1 MKKNLR
7 QLIMRELILQ
17 SERGLTKEQQLKGL
31 ECWEQQISRIISVE
45 GETRIALNNRIEN
58 RNDMKIEC
66 YYIFNKGNTKIK
78 KVDLTY
84 KGQAIQL
91 SE

>member
-17 SERGLTKEQQLKGL
+17 SERGLTITQQIKALK
-31 ECWEQQISRIISVE
+31 CWEQQISRIISSK
-45 GETRIALNNRIEN
+45 GEERFSLNNRIEN
-58 RNDMKIEC
+58 RADLKIEC
-66 YYIFNKGNTKIK
+66 YYVFKGNIKIK

-84 KGQAIQL
+84 KGQTVQL